1 MKRDW
6 DVIREVLIEVEG
18 LSDDNNDRGPNNR
31 GQKVYGMGDEHDSV
45 EATKSAHA
53 LMLWKAGYIEAIDAG
68 TMGGPAIISPDLT
81 WQGHEL
87 LDTLR
92 SKPVWDRIKTTAK
105 EKGLELSF
113 DVVKGLGKMA
123 LDYVI
128 KQGG

>member
-1 MKRDW
+1 
-6 DVIREVLIEVEG
+6 
-18 LSDDNNDRGPNNR
+18 
-31 GQKVYGMGDEHDSV
+31 MGDEHFPGESV
-45 EATKSAHA
+45 KSAHA

-92 SKPVWDRIKTTAK
+92 SKPVWERIKTTAK
-105 EKGLELSF
+105 EKGLEMSF
-113 DVVKGLGKMA
+113 DVVKGMGKMA